1 MCVCGWKWGIYT
13 PKFAIWYMEND
24 DTPED
29 VGSFQ
34 GVSLNFQTTPYHIS
48 SYIKIARE
56 FHQVENLHQGDW
68 SCCWFAPGTKCKV
81 QAVSSS
87 SHLYSSN
94 ILISLCHQIIGWVPS
109 SLKRNARKS
118 HKLTQKHGILQILHG
133 FFHGFP
139 LSKWKSGG
147 KLSRSF
153 HVARESPVILHP
165 EHVGHATAQ
174 GNRLGAVDQA
184 PIAAE
189 FHLPGILVERLGVD
203 VNDVNHV

>member
-1 MCVCGWKWGIYT
+1 
-13 PKFAIWYMEND
+13 MEND

-29 VGSFQ
+29 FGSFQ

-81 QAVSSS
+81 QAASSS

-118 HKLTQKHGILQILHG
+118 HKLTQKHWMSE
-133 FFHGFP
+133 FSMVFSMVFP
-139 LSKWKSGG
+139 LSWWKTLKW
-147 KLSRSF
+147 F

-165 EHVGHATAQ
+165 QHVGHATAQ
-174 GNRLGAVDQA
+174 GNRLRAVDQA

-189 FHLPGILVERLGVD
+189 FHLPGILVKRLGVD
-203 VNDVNHV
+203 VHDVNHGVHHV

>member
-1 MCVCGWKWGIYT
+1 MLYIYICVCGWKRGIYT

-133 FFHGFP
+133 FFPWFSP
-139 LSKWKSGG
+139 FKVEKWWKNSPG
-147 KLSRSF
+147 RSMWR
-153 HVARESPVILHP
+153 AESPVILHP

-174 GNRLGAVDQA
+174 GNRLGAVDQSA
-184 PIAAE
+184 DRGWISSPRY
-189 FHLPGILVERLGVD
+189 PGGAIGGGC
-203 VNDVNHV
+203 